1 MTFMN
6 TTKTKSLLSRVL
18 FIIGVIAMVVGIL
31 DPLEGSVIILAGS
44 GLIVLGTWLGNKGW
58 TLSVYRA
65 CLFGMIT
72 FGVIALFWMS
82 AVGGIGGNSGHSL
95 WWGLVLLPY
104 PIGWLLGIAN
114 LVRRLIDSVRH
125 RHAG

>member
-6 TTKTKSLLSRVL
+6 ISEVKSLSARVL

-44 GLIVLGTWLGNKGW
+44 GLVALGTWLGNRGRA
-58 TLSVYRA
+58 LSVYWA
-65 CLFGMIT
+65 CLFGMT
-72 FGVIALFWMS
+72 AFGVIALFWLS

-104 PIGWLLGIAN
+104 PIGWLLGMAN
-114 LVRRLIDSVRH
+114 LVGRLIDRVRH
-125 RHAG
+125 RHSG